1 MIVLFQILGRLK
13 SGTAKDRYVADKNCT
28 LAIPMQRVL
37 NVEKEILLCS
47 IRAETRAKSLVGE
60 ITFGGE
66 KIQM

>member
-1 MIVLFQILGRLK
+1 MVRLK
-13 SGTAKDRYVADKNCT
+13 IDMWPIKIVHSRFS
-28 LAIPMQRVL
+28 MQRVL

>member
-1 MIVLFQILGRLK
+1 MVRLK
-13 SGTAKDRYVADKNCT
+13 IDMWPIKIVHSRF
-28 LAIPMQRVL
+28 PMQRVL

-60 ITFGGE
+60 ITFGGK

>member
-1 MIVLFQILGRLK
+1 MVRLK
-13 SGTAKDRYVADKNCT
+13 IDMWPIKIVHSRF
-28 LAIPMQRVL
+28 LMQRVL

-60 ITFGGE
+60 ITFGGK

>member
-1 MIVLFQILGRLK
+1 MVRLK
-13 SGTAKDRYVADKNCT
+13 IDMWPIKIVHSR
-28 LAIPMQRVL
+28 LPMQRVL

-60 ITFGGE
+60 ITFGGK